1 VLVASDELIP
11 YPSNSQRGL
20 AARWVSW
27 LASCGPMRNPL
38 ADPTGR
44 HAGRHQ
50 PADVFF
56 LAGAFRDGIHR
67 QVTVPAG
74 AALFVPVIAKW
85 APAQAGLP
93 VLALADGSAKLD
105 DEPLEI
111 MTIAT
116 PTPFTVKGALGNP
129 ITLRRDAV
137 QLRCWGLFAQTAPL
151 AAGPHE
157 LVVDATD
164 GASLKL
170 AARYTVTAKS

>member
-1 VLVASDELIP
+1 MASDELIP
-11 YPSNSQRGL
+11 YPSNSRRGL

-38 ADPTGR
+38 TDVTGR

-56 LAGAFRDGIHR
+56 LGGTLRQGLHR

-74 AALFVPVIAKW
+74 AVLFVPVIAVW

-93 VLALADGSAKLD
+93 VLGLADGSAKLD
-105 DEPLEI
+105 DELLEI

-151 AAGPHE
+151 ATGAHE

-164 GASLKL
+164 GANLKL
-170 AARYTVTAKS
+170 GARYTLTVKG

>member
-1 VLVASDELIP
+1 VASDELIP

-27 LASCGPMRNPL
+27 LASCGPLRSPL
-38 ADPTGR
+38 ADPTGK

-56 LAGAFRDGIHR
+56 LAGTFRDAIHR
-67 QVTVPAG
+67 RITVPAG
-74 AALFVPVIAKW
+74 TVLFVPIIAKW

-93 VLALADGSAKLD
+93 VLALADGGATLD
-105 DEPLEI
+105 DKPLEI

-129 ITLRRDAV
+129 ITLRRDPV
-137 QLRCWGLFAQTAPL
+137 QLRCWGLFAQTEPL
-151 AAGPHE
+151 PAGVHE
-157 LVVDATD
+157 LVVEATD

-170 AARYTVTAKS
+170 DGRYTVTVKS